1 MDCDLEV
8 TSGGGPIRVRRAL
21 PADARAIAEVAVR
34 GWQTAY
40 RGLMPDDFLARL
52 SVTGREAAWR
62 EMLDRDVDGVL
73 PAWLAERDGRA
84 VGFASS
90 GPPRDQDV
98 PLPSA
103 ELYAIYIL
111 TEERRSGIGRLLLQ
125 TTAAHWRERGA
136 TELVLWVL
144 EGNSPARG
152 FYEATGWRPDGARQ
166 QLEIARTSLTEIRY
180 RLALAAPLPGSL

>member
-1 MDCDLEV
+1 M
-8 TSGGGPIRVRRAL
+8 
-21 PADARAIAEVAVR
+21 
-34 GWQTAY
+34 
-40 RGLMPDDFLARL
+40 
-52 SVTGREAAWR
+52 
-62 EMLDRDVDGVL
+62 
-73 PAWLAERDGRA
+73 
-84 VGFASS
+84 
-90 GPPRDQDV
+90 

-144 EGNSPARG
+144 EGNAPARG

>member
-1 MDCDLEV
+1 MDRDREAG
-8 TSGGGPIRVRRAL
+8 SDGGPVRVRRAL

-40 RGLMPDDFLARL
+40 RGLMPDEFLAGL

-62 EMLDRDVDGVL
+62 EMLDRDADGGV
-73 PAWLAERDGRA
+73 PAWLAERHGRA

-103 ELYAIYIL
+103 EVYAIYVL
-111 TEERRSGIGRLLLQ
+111 PEEWRSGIGRLLLQ
-125 TTAAHWRERGA
+125 TTAAHWCERGA

-144 EGNSPARG
+144 EGNAPARA
-152 FYEATGWRPDGARQ
+152 FYEAMGWRPDGARQ

-180 RLALAAPLPGSL
+180 RLALAAPLPGSS